1 MTVKASKQRW
11 TVPLPRT
18 DVLRATKIS
27 KKAEYQW
34 RIMPKV
40 VAQQIFAKLRQ
51 TPTPV
56 RKEPVSWI
64 AALEIFAMLPQYH
77 LSAPSSLAYALFWP
91 LLSVS
96 HDQSTQ
102 VLQSIAPSF
111 GKRIIKTDSS
121 SGLVSN
127 WAFSWKNDCK
137 PLSICFYLIEG
148 NFAFRFWSLKKR
160 AISLLCFYESLQ
172 TFVGKISIL

>member
-11 TVPLPRT
+11 TAPLART
-18 DVLRATKIS
+18 DVPRPTEIS

-34 RIMPKV
+34 RIMAKV
-40 VAQQIFAKLRQ
+40 VSQQIFAKLRQ

-56 RKEPVSWI
+56 RKKPVSWI
-64 AALEIFAMLPQYH
+64 AVLEIFAMLPQYH

-111 GKRIIKTDSS
+111 RKRIIKTDSLL
-121 SGLVSN
+121 GLVSN
-127 WAFSWKNDCK
+127 WAFLWKNDCK
-137 PLSICFYLIEG
+137 SLSVCFYLIEG

-160 AISLLCFYESLQ
+160 QYHF
-172 TFVGKISIL
+172 FVFMKVYKHL